1 MTARVRL
8 LRPKGYSLLDAGNAT
23 EGLQQARQ
31 HHPDLVI
38 VDIFMPGMSGLELV
52 THLRAEPDLA
62 TIPVLFYTAWYDDY
76 DTRKAMRDD
85 GYAVLAKPVAMSEI
99 VTQID
104 TILRG
109 RAGQQRP

>member
-1 MTARVRL
+1 
-8 LRPKGYSLLDAGNAT
+8 
-23 EGLQQARQ
+23 
-31 HHPDLVI
+31 
-38 VDIFMPGMSGLELV
+38 MPGMSGLEFV

-76 DTRKAMRDD
+76 DTRKAMRDY
-85 GYAVLAKPVAMSEI
+85 GYAVLAKPVAVSEV

-109 RAGQQRP
+109 RAGQERP